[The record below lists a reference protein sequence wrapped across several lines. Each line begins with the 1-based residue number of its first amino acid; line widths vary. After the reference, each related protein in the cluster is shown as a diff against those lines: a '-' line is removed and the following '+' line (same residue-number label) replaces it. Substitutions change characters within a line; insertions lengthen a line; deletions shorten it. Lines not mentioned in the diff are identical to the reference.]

1 VSDEALAA
9 LARAAGVAPTWIDV
23 FGIDHKV
30 EPPTLRAV
38 LAALGLSAENAKHI
52 ADSHD
57 HLRNTGK
64 SLPPLVTATVNQPVE
79 LPAPPERYVL
89 TLDDG
94 RRFEGEAERGFG
106 GSSIPAILEAG
117 YHHLAFG
124 NSQTTLA
131 VAPKRGFTVADAVPS
146 GRAWGLAVQ
155 LYALRRHG
163 DGGIGDFGALE
174 EFVKAAARHGA
185 AAVAI
190 SPVHAQFSADPDRFS
205 PYSPSSRT
213 ALNVLHSTID
223 AAWHDSDWQA
233 QAAALEAAPLVDWP
247 AAGRLR
253 LAQFRKMFADAE
265 KNAAEMSA
273 LQEFRSARG
282 DALETHA
289 IFEALH
295 AHFLSS
301 NPALWHW
308 QNWPAEMQDPH
319 GPAVMQFAAVHRKEV
334 AFHAYLQFLA
344 HRGLASAQTAA
355 LASGM
360 PIGLIADLA
369 VGTDSGGSHCWS
381 RQSQM
386 LLGLTVGAPPDLL
399 QRNGQNWGLAAF
411 SPRGLREEGFGAYR
425 EMLSESLAH
434 AGGVRIDHAMGLNRL
449 WVIPDGATGAEGAY
463 LAMPEQDL
471 MRLIMLESQ
480 RHRAIVLAED
490 LGTVPEGFAGR
501 LEASGMDGMRVL
513 WFERDKSDN
522 FVNPAWWTRHASAM
536 TSTHDLATVAGWWCE
551 RDIDWREKLDQ
562 AGAGEREQRAADRTL
577 LWRAFLDSGA
587 AQDEEPAPSEAG
599 RAADAACAHVGGS
612 ACELVVLPLED
623 ALATVEQPNLP
634 GTLDE
639 HPNWRRRTSAS
650 AAIVLDDPLV
660 SARLAVL
667 DRTRK
672 LR

>member
-1 VSDEALAA
+1 MSDAA
-9 LARAAGVAPTWIDV
+9 LAELARVAGVAPTWIDV
-23 FGIDHKV
+23 FGVEHQV

-38 LAALGLSAENAKHI
+38 LSALGLSARHAADI

-57 HLRNTGK
+57 LLRHAGN
-64 SLPPLVTATVNQPVE
+64 SLPPLATATVNQPVE
-79 LPAPPERYVL
+79 LPAPPAPYVL

-94 RRFEGEAERGFG
+94 RRFEGHAEASSA
-106 GSSIPAILEAG
+106 GSHIPAILEAG
-117 YHHLAFG
+117 FHHLAFG
-124 NSQTTLA
+124 DTETTVA
-131 VAPKRGFTVADAVPS
+131 VAPVRGFTVGDAIPR

-155 LYALRRHG
+155 LYGLRRPG
-163 DGGIGDFGALE
+163 DGGIGDFAALE
-174 EFVKAAARHGA
+174 DFVKAAGRHGA

-213 ALNVLHSTID
+213 ALNVLHCAID
-223 AAWHDSDWQA
+223 GKSHDSAWHK

-253 LAQFRKMFADAE
+253 LAYLRKMFAAAGNDPAE
-265 KNAAEMSA
+265 VAA

-282 DALETHA
+282 DALQTHA
-289 IFEALH
+289 VFEALH
-295 AHFLSS
+295 AHFLGSD
-301 NPALWHW
+301 PALWHW
-308 QNWPAEMQDPH
+308 RNWPAEMQDPH
-319 GPAVMQFAAVHRKEV
+319 GPAVLQFADDHRQEV
-334 AFHAYLQFLA
+334 AFHAYMQFIA
-344 HRGLASAQTAA
+344 HRGLASAQAAA

-360 PIGLIADLA
+360 PIGLISDLA

-411 SPRGLREEGFGAYR
+411 SPRGLREHGFGAYR
-425 EMLSESLAH
+425 EMLGASLAH

-463 LAMPEQDL
+463 IAMPEQDL

-480 RHRAIVLAED
+480 RHNAIVLAED

-501 LEASGMDGMRVL
+501 LEAAGMDGMRVL
-513 WFERDKSDN
+513 WFERDKADN
-522 FVNPAWWTRHASAM
+522 FVNPGWWTRHASAM

-551 RDIDWREKLDQ
+551 RDIDWREKLGQ
-562 AGAGEREQRAADRTL
+562 ARPGEREQREVDRAL
-577 LWRAFLDSGA
+577 LWRAFTDSGA
-587 AQDEEPAPSEAG
+587 AQGEAPAPDDAN
-599 RAADAACAHVGGS
+599 RAADAACAHVGAS
-612 ACELVVLPLED
+612 ACELVMLPLED

-650 AAIVLDDPLV
+650 AATILDDPKV

-672 LR
+672 I

>member
-1 VSDEALAA
+1 VSDEALAE
-9 LARAAGVAPTWIDV
+9 LARAAGVAPTWTDV
-23 FGIDHKV
+23 FGIEHTV

-38 LAALGLSAENAKHI
+38 LAALGLSAESAKHV
-52 ADSHD
+52 ADSHE
-57 HLRNTGK
+57 HLRNTGQF
-64 SLPPLVTATVNQPVE
+64 LPPLVTATINQRVQ
-79 LPAPPERYVL
+79 LPAPPQRYVL

-94 RRFEGEAERGFG
+94 RRFEGEAEQSFS

-124 NSQTTLA
+124 DAETTVA
-131 VAPKRGFTVADAVPS
+131 VAPRRGFTVADAVPS
-146 GRAWGLAVQ
+146 GRAWGLAAQ
-155 LYALRRHG
+155 LYALRRPG
-163 DGGIGDFGALE
+163 DGGIGDFAALE
-174 EFVKAAARHGA
+174 EFVKGAARHGA

-213 ALNVLHSTID
+213 ALNVLHSAID
-223 AAWHDSDWQA
+223 STSHDAEWIA
-233 QAAALEAAPLVDWP
+233 KAAALEAAPLVDWP

-253 LAQFRKMFADAE
+253 LAQFRKIFVRAGSDT
-265 KNAAEMSA
+265 AEMAA

-295 AHFLSS
+295 AHFFGTDPSS
-301 NPALWHW
+301 WHW
-308 QNWPAEMQDPH
+308 RNWPEEMQDPH
-319 GPAVMQFAAVHRKEV
+319 GPAVMQFASDHRQEV

-344 HRGLASAQTAA
+344 HRGLASAQAAA

-360 PIGLIADLA
+360 PIGLISDLA
-369 VGTDSGGSHCWS
+369 VGADSGGSHCWS

-399 QRNGQNWGLAAF
+399 QRHGQNWGLAAF
-411 SPRGLREEGFGAYR
+411 SPRGLREHGFGAYR

-463 LAMPEQDL
+463 IAMPEQDL

-480 RHRAIVLAED
+480 RNRAIVLAED

-501 LEASGMDGMRVL
+501 LEAAGMDGMRVL

-551 RDIDWREKLDQ
+551 RDIDWREKLGQ
-562 AGAGEREQRAADRTL
+562 AGAGEREQRAGDRTL

-587 AQDEEPAPSEAG
+587 AQGGEPAPDEAG

-639 HPNWRRRTSAS
+639 HPNWRRRSTAS
-650 AAIVLDDPLV
+650 AAAILDDPLV

-672 LR
+672 T